1 VFLKSIVG
9 TSCFKAQSSCFVG
22 VVEVVFCFLDQLL
35 STFRADLGLI
45 FRWSVEFNFGF
56 FLIFSGLIFSIGAFG
71 IAFNRKNVLLLM
83 ASVEIMFLG
92 INLVFVSG
100 YVFLNL
106 EVGLIYA
113 LVNLSISA
121 AEAAIGFGLLMS
133 SFRNCPNISFSRFN
147 RLRG

>member
-1 VFLKSIVG
+1 VFLKSVLVW
-9 TSCFKAQSSCFVG
+9 FKVYFVG
-22 VVEVVFCFLDQLL
+22 VIEVVFVFLEQLL
-35 STFRADLGLI
+35 STFSADLGLI
-45 FRWSVEFNFGF
+45 FRWSIEFNFGF

-100 YVFLNL
+100 YIFLNL

-113 LVNLSISA
+113 LINLSISA

-133 SFRNCPNISFSRFN
+133 SFRNRPDISFSRFN
-147 RLRG
+147 SLKG

>member
-1 VFLKSIVG
+1 
-9 TSCFKAQSSCFVG
+9 
-22 VVEVVFCFLDQLL
+22 
-35 STFRADLGLI
+35 
-45 FRWSVEFNFGF
+45 
-56 FLIFSGLIFSIGAFG
+56 
-71 IAFNRKNVLLLM
+71 M